1 MHYLAVL
8 KARTLHFLLG
18 KLRRKNNMHYAAADV
33 KKLREETGATFSDCK
48 DALTEAKSWDEAI
61 KIVEAKS
68 NRKAEKMMSKDRE
81 TKEGGIFSY
90 VHHNHSVG
98 VLLEL
103 NCSTDFVARS
113 ESFRK
118 LASELTLQIAGVP
131 TTRYIN
137 FEDVPTGVIEEARK
151 VILEDPSM
159 ERVPAAKREEVIT
172 NKLRKTLSEQVL
184 MMQPW
189 VKDESVI
196 VGDLVRKVIADTGEN
211 IVLRRFSRFALGE

>member
-1 MHYLAVL
+1 MNYVA
-8 KARTLHFLLG
+8 T
-18 KLRRKNNMHYAAADV
+18 DV

-48 DALTEAKSWDEAI
+48 DALTEAKSWDDAI
-61 KIVEAKS
+61 KILEAKT
-68 NRKAEKMMSKDRE
+68 NRKAEKMMSKERE
-81 TKEGGIFSY
+81 TKEGGVFSY

-118 LASELTLQIAGVP
+118 LASELALQIAGVS

-137 FEDVPTGVIEEARK
+137 LEDVPADVIEQARRE
-151 VILEDPSM
+151 ILQDPSV
-159 ERVPAAKREEVIT
+159 EHVPAARREEVIT
-172 NKLRKTLSEQVL
+172 NKLKKTLSEQVL
-184 MMQPW
+184 MMQSW
-189 VKDESVI
+189 VKDESII

-211 IVLRRFSRFALGE
+211 IVLRRFSRFALGD